1 LGLDIVELVAAVED
15 EFSVQ
20 LSDKRL
26 NRMRTVGELHGL
38 VVEALKIT
46 DEEERNR
53 LWSRLLDV
61 IEKDTGVD
69 RERLLPSARFVDDL
83 GLD

>member
-1 LGLDIVELVAAVED
+1 VELVAAVED
-15 EFSVQ
+15 EFNVQ
-20 LSDKRL
+20 LPDERL

-38 VVEALKIT
+38 VVEALGVT
-46 DEEERNR
+46 DEGERTA

-69 RERLLPSARFVDDL
+69 RERLVPGARFVHDL